1 MRHPKSTSHISG
13 LIAFA
18 GIALFAGCA
27 PPGHVGTGAAGSSGT
42 AGTSGGTGGSG

>member
-18 GIALFAGCA
+18 GIALFAHGMA
-27 PPGHVGTGAAGSSGT
+27 SYGSNK
-42 AGTSGGTGGSG
+42 